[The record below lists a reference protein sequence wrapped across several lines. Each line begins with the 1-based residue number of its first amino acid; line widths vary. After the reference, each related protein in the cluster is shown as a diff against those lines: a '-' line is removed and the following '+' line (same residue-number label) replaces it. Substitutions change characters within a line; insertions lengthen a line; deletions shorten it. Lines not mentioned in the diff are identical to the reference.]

1 MEDWLGRLILER
13 GGTVGGGYF
22 GGGVGAGSLSE
33 SVSFLEGGLTVAVLA
48 KIDSLRVPFD
58 SERDLVGVDTLTS
71 SFEATVVVESNCRE
85 VRQSD

>member
-22 GGGVGAGSLSE
+22 GGGVGAGSSSE
-33 SVSFLEGGLTVAVLA
+33 SVSFLEGGSTVVALA
-48 KIDSLRVPFD
+48 KINSLCVPFD
-58 SERDLVGVDTLTS
+58 SECDLVGVDALTL